1 MIRATDKKA
10 ANNPKTTTNQK
21 PYHIV
26 LKKILIVD
34 DDNRNVFAL
43 SAVLKAKGYTCL
55 SALGMKEAFQLIN
68 TEKDIRIILLDMM
81 MPDLDGYQAIPL
93 IRSHQTAGHIPV
105 IAVTAQAM
113 KGDRE
118 RCLEAGADEYISK
131 PVNIDEL
138 EKAMNTLIAG

>member
-1 MIRATDKKA
+1 MS
-10 ANNPKTTTNQK
+10 
-21 PYHIV
+21 
-26 LKKILIVD
+26 KKILIVD

-43 SAVLKAKGYTCL
+43 TAVLRATGYTCL
-55 SALGMKEAFQLIN
+55 SALGMKEAFTILN
-68 TEKDIRIILLDMM
+68 TEKDISIILLDMM
-81 MPDLDGYQAIPL
+81 MPDLDGYQSIPL
-93 IRSHQTAGHIPV
+93 IRNHETAGHVPI

-138 EKAMNTLIAG
+138 LKAMRGLVK

>member
-1 MIRATDKKA
+1 MS
-10 ANNPKTTTNQK
+10 
-21 PYHIV
+21 

-43 SAVLKAKGYTCL
+43 TAVLKARGYACL
-55 SALGMKEAFQLIN
+55 SALGMKEAFGLLN
-68 TEKDIRIILLDMM
+68 KEKDISIILLDMM

-93 IRSHQTAGHIPV
+93 IRDHETAQHIPI

-138 EKAMNTLIAG
+138 LQAMNELIQS

>member
-1 MIRATDKKA
+1 MAG
-10 ANNPKTTTNQK
+10 
-21 PYHIV
+21 
-26 LKKILIVD
+26 KKILIVD

-43 SAVLKAKGYTCL
+43 KAVLKAKGFDCL
-55 SALGMKEAFQLIN
+55 TSLGMKEAFMILN
-68 TEKDIRIILLDMM
+68 KEKDISIILLDMM
-81 MPDLDGYQAIPL
+81 MPDLDGYQSIPL
-93 IRSHQTAGHIPV
+93 IRNHETAGPIPI

-138 EKAMNTLIAG
+138 LKVMDGLTKH

>member
-1 MIRATDKKA
+1 MT
-10 ANNPKTTTNQK
+10 
-21 PYHIV
+21 
-26 LKKILIVD
+26 LKRILIVD

-43 SAVLKAKGYTCL
+43 KAVLKARGFDCL
-55 SALGMKEAFQLIN
+55 SALGMKEAFQLLN
-68 TEKDIRIILLDMM
+68 AENDISIILLDMM

-93 IRSHQTAGHIPV
+93 IRNHETAGHVPI

-118 RCLEAGADEYISK
+118 RCLEAGADDYISK

-138 EKAMNTLIAG
+138 LKAMNGLIKNSKT

>member
-1 MIRATDKKA
+1 M
-10 ANNPKTTTNQK
+10 PE
-21 PYHIV
+21 
-26 LKKILIVD
+26 KKILIID
-34 DDNRNVFAL
+34 DDHRNVFAL

-55 SALGMKEAFQLIN
+55 SALGMKEAFILLN
-68 TEKDIRIILLDMM
+68 KEKDISIILLDMM
-81 MPDLDGYQAIPL
+81 MPDLDGYQSIPL
-93 IRSHQTAGHIPV
+93 IRNHETAGHVPI

-138 EKAMNTLIAG
+138 LKAMEGLIKS